1 MVRLSKKIFSL
12 LLVSFIL
19 LGLTTNI
26 VLADT
31 KGEAVITSSKV
42 SVSNKLAHFCKSFCV
57 NQTNEDEIIY
67 LNGLMNFNIWF
78 RYATQSNSLGYTP
91 NNLSTYYDFLK
102 KSVLTFNNSYSSV
115 DDTRASLKL
124 NISIDESQY
133 SDLDLYKTYSKLVM
147 DELISKTKEQII
159 FLFNEIVKDIS
170 GKKDEDKE
178 KILGENADVI
188 LACYRLIERVTSEY
202 TLYLIY

>member
-31 KGEAVITSSKV
+31 KGEAVIASSKV
-42 SVSNKLAHFCKSFCV
+42 SISNKLAHFCKSFCV

-78 RYATQSNSLGYTP
+78 RYATQSNSLGFTP

-133 SDLDLYKTYSKLVM
+133 SDLDLYNPLDKK
-147 DELISKTKEQII
+147 ELTSSFPLGIDNEFII
-159 FLFNEIVKDIS
+159 D
-170 GKKDEDKE
+170 KKASVEVHQ
-178 KILGENADVI
+178 GYV
-188 LACYRLIERVTSEY
+188 LI
-202 TLYLIY
+202 IYNN